1 MKLEYTINSTKYTT
15 LKEVLKAYFHLSD
28 RLIQKLK
35 RHSKLFL
42 NNKPA
47 FIYTPVHLNDY
58 ICVDLSFNEIS
69 KNIVPTKMNLNIIFE
84 DETMLVVNKPAGT
97 PVHPS
102 MSHFENSLSNGVQ
115 AHFQK
120 NKLLTKIRP
129 VNRLD
134 KDTSGLV
141 IFAKNEYIQECLI
154 HQMANHTFEKSYFA
168 LLTGNLDETNKCGT
182 IEACLARKQDSI
194 IEREVNPNG
203 QRAITHY
210 QLIQNY
216 SDFCL
221 VEFQLETGRTH
232 QIRVHSKHIGH
243 PILGDS
249 LYGTPSEL
257 ISRQALHAYKI
268 SFVHPVTHKKLT
280 FKTKLPEDMASF
292 LLQ

>member
-1 MKLEYTINSTKYTT
+1 MKLEYTIHSTKYTT
-15 LKEVLKAYFHLSD
+15 IKQVLKAHFHLSD
-28 RLIQKLK
+28 RLVLKLK
-35 RHSKLFL
+35 RHSRLFL

-47 FIYTPVHLNDY
+47 FIYTPVHLNDH
-58 ICVDLSFNEIS
+58 ICVDLSFHEIS
-69 KNIVPTKMNLNIIFE
+69 ENIVPTKMDLNIVFE
-84 DETMLVVNKPAGT
+84 DETMLLVNKPAGI

-115 AHFQK
+115 AYFQK

-154 HQMANHTFEKSYFA
+154 HQMAHHTFEKYYLA
-168 LLTGNLDETNKCGT
+168 LLAGNLDEKNKFGT
-182 IEACLARKQDSI
+182 IEAHIARKQDSI

-203 QRAITHY
+203 QHAVTHY

-216 SDFCL
+216 SNFCL
-221 VEFQLETGRTH
+221 VEFLLETGRTH
-232 QIRVHSKHIGH
+232 QIRVHSKYMGH

-249 LYGTPSEL
+249 LYGRPSKL
-257 ISRQALHAYKI
+257 MARQALHAYKI
-268 SFVHPVTHKKLT
+268 CFVHPITNQKMT
-280 FKTKLPEDMASF
+280 FEIPLPEDMKQ
-292 LLQ
+292 LNL

>member
-1 MKLEYTINSTKYTT
+1 MKLEYTIHSTKYTT
-15 LKEVLKAYFHLSD
+15 IKQVLKAHFHLSD
-28 RLIQKLK
+28 RLVLKLK
-35 RHSKLFL
+35 RHSRLFL

-47 FIYTPVHLNDY
+47 FIYTPVHLNDH
-58 ICVDLSFNEIS
+58 ICVDLSFHEIS
-69 KNIVPTKMNLNIIFE
+69 ENIVPTKMDLNIVFE
-84 DETMLVVNKPAGT
+84 DETMLLVNKPAGI

-115 AHFQK
+115 AYFQK

-154 HQMANHTFEKSYFA
+154 HQMADHTFEKYYWAF
-168 LLTGNLDETNKCGT
+168 LLGNLDEKNKRG
-182 IEACLARKQDSI
+182 IIKAPIARKQDSI
-194 IEREVNPNG
+194 MEREVNPTG
-203 QRAITHY
+203 QYAVTHY

-249 LYGTPSEL
+249 LYGTASEL

-268 SFVHPVTHKKLT
+268 SVVHPVTHEKLT
-280 FKTKLPEDMASF
+280 FETELPNDMASLF
-292 LLQ
+292 LQ

>member
-1 MKLEYTINSTKYTT
+1 MKLEYTIHSTKYTT
-15 LKEVLKAYFHLSD
+15 LKQVLKAHFHLSD
-28 RLIQKLK
+28 RLVLKLK
-35 RHSKLFL
+35 RHNKLFL

-47 FIYTPVHLNDY
+47 FIYTPVHLNDH
-58 ICVDLSFNEIS
+58 ICIDLSFNETS
-69 KNIVPTKMNLNIIFE
+69 ENIVPTKMDLSIVFE
-84 DETMLVVNKPAGT
+84 DEAMLLVNKPARI

-102 MSHFENSLSNGVQ
+102 MAHFENSLSNGVQ
-115 AHFQK
+115 AYFQK

-154 HQMANHTFEKSYFA
+154 HQMANHTFEKYYLA
-168 LLTGNLDETNKCGT
+168 LLLGNLDEKNKFGT
-182 IEACLARKQDSI
+182 IEAHLARKQDSI

-203 QRAITHY
+203 QHAVTHY

-232 QIRVHSKHIGH
+232 QIRVHSKYIGH

-249 LYGTPSEL
+249 LYGSPSKL
-257 ISRQALHAYKI
+257 IARQALHAYKI
-268 SFVHPVTHKKLT
+268 CFVHPITNQKMT
-280 FKTKLPEDMASF
+280 FEIPLPEDMKQ
-292 LLQ
+292 LNL